1 MKCFLTKKE
10 KEVGKEFQPV
20 ILSFYCESIEELRLL
35 FHVCN
40 RSNLKE
46 KLFEDHYKLASYSDQ
61 FLDKIITTD
70 IKPPFRVI
78 KEEVQ
83 RQGFD
88 I

>member
-1 MKCFLTKKE
+1 MKFFLTRKE
-10 KEVGKEFQPV
+10 KEEEQEFQSV
-20 ILSFYCESIEELRLL
+20 IVSFYCESIEELRLL
-35 FHVCN
+35 FHICN
-40 RSNLKE
+40 RTDLKK

-61 FLDKIITTD
+61 FLDNIITTD

-78 KEEVQ
+78 EEEVQ

>member
-46 KLFEDHYKLASYSDQ
+46 KLFEDNYKLSSYSDSVSEQ
-61 FLDKIITTD
+61 ITTYD
-70 IKPPFRVI
+70 YKPPYHLI
-78 KEEVQ
+78 KEEIQ

-88 I
+88 S

>member
-46 KLFEDHYKLASYSDQ
+46 KLFEDNYKLSSYSDNVSAQ
-61 FLDKIITTD
+61 IGTYDY
-70 IKPPFRVI
+70 KPPYRLI
-78 KEEVQ
+78 KEEIQ